1 MLPDD
6 ASQPVAE
13 EGTGRSTPYLPVT
26 GRHDFTV
33 WIVEFPVD
41 F

>member
-1 MLPDD
+1 MLPDN

-13 EGTGRSTPYLPVT
+13 EGTGWTTPYPALT
-26 GRHDFTV
+26 EGHAMGK
-33 WIVEFPVD
+33 WIVQFPVD